1 MSNINLS
8 RYFTC
13 FSTKPPCNENILK
26 YIRIFFFPFMMLPL
40 IANADDTVPS
50 GKKTP
55 MYIINRSKDTTAIVL
70 TSEELVYRSGC
81 IVIPYNKGNKLMG
94 FFRPAAFTIYEFH
107 SDVCNSLD
115 GIKQEHFR
123 IQPPSAVKSQ
133 VTLTGRKPQIQ
144 YGD

>member
-13 FSTKPPCNENILK
+13 FSKKPSYSETITKH
-26 YIRIFFFPFMMLPL
+26 IRTFFLPFMMFSL
-40 IANADDTVPS
+40 IANADDTVSS
-50 GKKTP
+50 GKRTP
-55 MYIINRSKDTTAIVL
+55 MYIINMSKDTIAIVL
-70 TSEELVYRSGC
+70 TSEKLVYRSSC
-81 IVIPYNKGNKLMG
+81 TVIPYNKGNKLMG
-94 FFRPAAFTIYEFH
+94 FFYPAAFTVYEFS
-107 SDVCNSLD
+107 SDECNFHD

-133 VTLTGRKPQIQ
+133 VILTGRKPKIQ